1 MIYMNGDVK
10 KSLLS
15 KIISTEQPLLIEV
28 PRARLLFILFAHWTL
43 MYILIVASV
52 WLLVLFTIPFLSIV
66 FVQYY
71 GFSKIWKSHR
81 FSLTLMHAL
90 TFAICC
96 TAIISGFSVR
106 QVFFNL
112 LIGFF

>member
-71 GFSKIWKSHR
+71 GFSKIWKSHCFFLTLIHVLTFDIY
-81 FSLTLMHAL
+81 FSL
-90 TFAICC
+90 
-96 TAIISGFSVR
+96 IIF
-106 QVFFNL
+106 VFTVC
-112 LIGFF
+112 